1 MTDFRRF
8 LRARKWVVQDA
19 YQQFSDTEA
28 FRKANQIEV
37 LYDTIDIDKYEETRK
52 LVCQDIPTIPDIS
65 LWLCT
70 CHENRDADHVGLV

>member
-1 MTDFRRF
+1 M
-8 LRARKWVVQDA
+8 VQDA

-52 LVCQDIPTIPDIS
+52 LVCQDIPAVPDIP
-65 LWLCT
+65 LRLCNLSD
-70 CHENRDADHVGLV
+70 ENRVADHVGLV